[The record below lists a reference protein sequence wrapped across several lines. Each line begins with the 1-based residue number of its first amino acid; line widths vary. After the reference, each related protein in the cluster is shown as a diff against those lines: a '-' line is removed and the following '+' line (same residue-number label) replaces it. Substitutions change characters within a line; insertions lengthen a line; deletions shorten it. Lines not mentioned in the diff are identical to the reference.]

1 MNPRKEIHRH
11 EVDLVAADIVNAMRQ
26 RSAKFPTPDERYGI
40 GQGACI
46 AATGWTLGLM
56 LQIVE
61 NKGMTPDPD
70 ALADALWLQVR
81 PYIVKAA
88 KLQQEGKP

>member
-1 MNPRKEIHRH
+1 
-11 EVDLVAADIVNAMRQ
+11 
-26 RSAKFPTPDERYGI
+26 
-40 GQGACI
+40 
-46 AATGWTLGLM
+46 M